1 MTIEA
6 EKENLIATAKNDL
19 DCLELQYEYWSQK
32 KKITTGER
40 RKFAHENKELLKKII
55 NAKTA
60 ELLALNNHVFV
71 TPEIDARDKYIEQ
84 VEAENKEKDKQIKD
98 LQNKIKIMEDL
109 AMKQ

>member
-6 EKENLIATAKNDL
+6 EKENLIAIAKKDL

-40 RKFAHENKELLKKII
+40 RKFAHENKELLHKII
-55 NAKTA
+55 NTKTE
-60 ELLALNNHVFV
+60 ELLALSNHVFV
-71 TPEIDARDKYIEQ
+71 VPEIDARDKYIEQ

-98 LQNKIKIMEDL
+98 LQNKIKTMEDL